1 MNLSESPLFVELL
14 KKLTSEATRATTDA
28 KASVESSPIKDILS
42 SFEKADLSKIDF
54 SKLLGSLLGGGSQD
68 SGLGG
73 ILGTIGTLAK
83 TFGVGT
89 TAEETKAACAT
100 ALTEVSDAGK
110 KLASL
115 DLSAL
120 APERSHLVEL
130 LGKVIDFVK
139 TQA

>member
-73 ILGTIGTLAK
+73 ILGTLAK